1 MSEVD
6 MLIAGA
12 YVATMDTA
20 GTEISRGSV
29 AIKGN
34 RITDILGPEAALPVA
49 RRVINGDSKLV
60 LPGFINAHSH
70 TVLSGLRGLTEDLPG
85 EVSLYRHL
93 LPFRAR
99 MTPQAAYRLARLGA
113 LEALRFGCTTV
124 VDLYW
129 HEEMVAQAFTEIGI
143 RGVLGESISE
153 VDLLGVADGVYRFDR
168 AEGKRRLKAAEDLIL
183 RHHGKGLIRCLVAPH
198 APDDCSPD
206 LLKECSNL
214 ARQYGLPVAMHVSQ
228 SRGEVKRL
236 REWYGKGPIEL
247 LDSLGLL
254 GPRLMAGHCIFL
266 TDEEIQLLAR
276 SDTWVVHLPM
286 INAKRGYAAP
296 TPRML
301 EIGVNITIG
310 SDNMTQDMVMS
321 ARTAMIVARMQAA
334 SGTLMSPREV
344 LRMATLH
351 AARALGV
358 DNEVGS
364 IEVGKLADL
373 VLVDLRKPHLWP
385 TSDPVATFVHWGL
398 ASDVDTV
405 IVDGQ
410 VLVEQGHLTR
420 AMEPTVLEEAQ
431 IAAQECWAITPRPVA
446 K

>member
-1 MSEVD
+1 
-6 MLIAGA
+6 
-12 YVATMDTA
+12 
-20 GTEISRGSV
+20 
-29 AIKGN
+29 
-34 RITDILGPEAALPVA
+34 
-49 RRVINGDSKLV
+49 
-60 LPGFINAHSH
+60 
-70 TVLSGLRGLTEDLPG
+70 
-85 EVSLYRHL
+85 
-93 LPFRAR
+93 
-99 MTPQAAYRLARLGA
+99 
-113 LEALRFGCTTV
+113 
-124 VDLYW
+124 
-129 HEEMVAQAFTEIGI
+129 
-143 RGVLGESISE
+143 
-153 VDLLGVADGVYRFDR
+153 
-168 AEGKRRLKAAEDLIL
+168 
-183 RHHGKGLIRCLVAPH
+183 
-198 APDDCSPD
+198 
-206 LLKECSNL
+206 
-214 ARQYGLPVAMHVSQ
+214 
-228 SRGEVKRL
+228 
-236 REWYGKGPIEL
+236 
-247 LDSLGLL
+247 
-254 GPRLMAGHCIFL
+254 MAGHCIFL

-410 VLVEQGHLTR
+410 VLVEQGRLTR
-420 AMEPTVLEEAQ
+420 AIEPTVLEEAQ